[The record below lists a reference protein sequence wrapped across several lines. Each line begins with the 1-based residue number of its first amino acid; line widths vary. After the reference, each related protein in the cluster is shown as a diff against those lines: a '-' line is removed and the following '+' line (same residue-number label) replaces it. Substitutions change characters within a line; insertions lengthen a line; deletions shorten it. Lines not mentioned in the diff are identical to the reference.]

1 MQHRLTS
8 DANWQD
14 GHRTNLPLIEAP
26 WSRLRPLISFRRLC
40 LLTPEIIRAIA
51 ILLAVMGAFFLSLGA
66 QFQNDAVTR
75 HYVPKTRKIS
85 ALRFSQILDL
95 IKRPRWLTGT
105 SFLLLAALFQL
116 GALALAPLI
125 VVQPIGALALILT
138 SVLNARIYKVKLD
151 GKTLGAIAVILL
163 GVASFVSLAAT
174 SAVNTEMSDQKLLQ
188 VVGIMILLLA
198 VFGLSFA
205 WSRGNVGP
213 LAYILGAGVLYGFTA
228 SLAKV
233 VIQRLYQAD
242 FDLLTLLAVG
252 ALLGAIFLGG
262 WFVQNAYAS
271 GPPDLVIAGLT
282 VVDPAVAVGIGIVI
296 LGEASKADVAQVSGF
311 IIAGAIAMA
320 GVLMLSKV
328 HPQLVGER
336 TQ

>member
-1 MQHRLTS
+1 
-8 DANWQD
+8 
-14 GHRTNLPLIEAP
+14 
-26 WSRLRPLISFRRLC
+26 
-40 LLTPEIIRAIA
+40 
-51 ILLAVMGAFFLSLGA
+51 MGAFFLSLGA

>member
-1 MQHRLTS
+1 
-8 DANWQD
+8 
-14 GHRTNLPLIEAP
+14 
-26 WSRLRPLISFRRLC
+26 
-40 LLTPEIIRAIA
+40 
-51 ILLAVMGAFFLSLGA
+51 MGAFFLSLGA

-75 HYVPKTRKIS
+75 HYVSKTRKIS
-85 ALRFSQILDL
+85 ALRFSQIVDL

-151 GKTLGAIAVILL
+151 GKTLGAIAVILV

>member
-1 MQHRLTS
+1 M
-8 DANWQD
+8 
-14 GHRTNLPLIEAP
+14 
-26 WSRLRPLISFRRLC
+26 
-40 LLTPEIIRAIA
+40 LTPEIIRAIA
-51 ILLAVMGAFFLSLGA
+51 ILLAIMGAFLLSLGA

-138 SVLNARIYKVKLD
+138 SVLNARIYRVRLD

>member
-1 MQHRLTS
+1 M
-8 DANWQD
+8 
-14 GHRTNLPLIEAP
+14 
-26 WSRLRPLISFRRLC
+26 
-40 LLTPEIIRAIA
+40 LTPEVVRAIA
-51 ILLAVMGAFFLSLGA
+51 ILLAVLGAFFLSLGA
-66 QFQNDAVTR
+66 QFQNDAVTK

-85 ALRFSQILDL
+85 ALRFGQILDL
-95 IKRPRWLTGT
+95 FRRPRWLTGT

-125 VVQPIGALALILT
+125 VVQPIGALALIMT
-138 SVLNARIYKVKLD
+138 SVMNARIYKVKLD
-151 GKTLGAIAVILL
+151 SKTLVAIAIILL
-163 GVASFVSLAAT
+163 GVAAFVSLAAT
-174 SAVNTEMSDQKLLQ
+174 SAVSTEMSDQKLLQ

-198 VFGLSFA
+198 VFGISFS

-233 VIQRLYQAD
+233 VIQRIYQGD
-242 FDLLTLLAVG
+242 YNLLTLLAVG

-296 LGEASKADVAQVSGF
+296 LGEASKADVTQVTGF
-311 IIAGAIAMA
+311 IFAGAIAMA